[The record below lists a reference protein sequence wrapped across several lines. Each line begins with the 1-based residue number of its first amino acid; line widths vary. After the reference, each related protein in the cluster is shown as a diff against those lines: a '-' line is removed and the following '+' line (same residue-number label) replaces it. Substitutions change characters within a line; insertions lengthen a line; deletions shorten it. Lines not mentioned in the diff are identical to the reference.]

1 MSIVATMLAM
11 TTTQKSKETRAEIA
25 HSQLK
30 TAILENEMPAGSQAM
45 EPELAIRYGVSRAT
59 IREALIR
66 LEAEGLIEI
75 VPRRGAR
82 VLPLV
87 ADDMREIYQLLIS
100 LESDAAF
107 ELATHGLTKEE
118 FERLTLANNAMV
130 QALDEEDL
138 SAWAV
143 ADNAFHR
150 GILDIHGN
158 KRLGKIV
165 TSLMNQAH
173 RARLVTRKFR
183 PLPTKSIEEHVGI
196 LNAIRL
202 KDADTARQL
211 FKAHRKR
218 SAHEIL
224 EILEKLPQV

>member
-1 MSIVATMLAM
+1 MIAPR
-11 TTTQKSKETRAEIA
+11 KFKETRAEAA
-25 HSQLK
+25 HAQLK
-30 TAILENEMPAGSQAM
+30 AAILGNEMPAGSQAM
-45 EPELAIRYGVSRAT
+45 EPELALRYGVSRAT

-66 LEAEGLIEI
+66 LEAEGLIEV

-82 VLPLV
+82 VLPVV

-100 LESDAAF
+100 LESDAAY
-107 ELATHGLTKEE
+107 ELATRGLSGEE
-118 FERLTLANNAMV
+118 IERLALANSSMA
-130 QALDEEDL
+130 QALEKEDL

-143 ADNAFHR
+143 ADDAFHR
-150 GILDIHGN
+150 GILDMHGN

-183 PLPTKSIEEHVGI
+183 PLPNNSIEEHGKI
-196 LNAIRL
+196 LDAIQR
-202 KDADTARQL
+202 KDADVARDL

-218 SAHEIL
+218 SAQEIL

>member
-1 MSIVATMLAM
+1 MVPILIGMI
-11 TTTQKSKETRAEIA
+11 TTRKAKETRAEAA

-30 TAILENEMPAGSQAM
+30 DAILGNEMPAGSQAM
-45 EPELAIRYGVSRAT
+45 EPELALRYGVSRAT

-82 VLPLV
+82 VLPIV
-87 ADDMREIYQLLIS
+87 ADDMREIYQILIS
-100 LESDAAF
+100 LESDAAY
-107 ELATHGLTKEE
+107 ELAARGLT
-118 FERLTLANNAMV
+118 EREIELLTLANESMV
-130 QALDEEDL
+130 KALDNEDL
-138 SAWAV
+138 ATWAV
-143 ADNAFHR
+143 ADDSFHR
-150 GILDIHGN
+150 GILDIQGN

-183 PLPTKSIEEHVGI
+183 PLPTKSIEEHAGI
-196 LNAIRL
+196 LDAIRDS
-202 KDADTARQL
+202 DAEAARDL
-211 FKAHRKR
+211 FKAHRMR
-218 SAHEIL
+218 SANEIL